1 MSACPSLV
9 FFYGAFL
16 VWGGHKYSVL
26 SQMYNTCTMYAQVER
41 FTSVVYARTTSRTE
55 YRMVNIT

>member
-9 FFYGAFL
+9 LYGAFL
-16 VWGGHKYSVL
+16 VWGGHKYSFL

-41 FTSVVYARTTSRTE
+41 FTSVVYARGLHRLLNTGW
-55 YRMVNIT
+55 